1 MYNIQFTILVVYWN
15 IVGQSKFLLF
25 FQLFSCILPKN
36 TKFCMSCN
44 YMSLNVKEVIV
55 YFVIIT
61 ILTNQATLI
70 HWRTSYSY
78 INKSIFKTPTIYT
91 SLATITNYFNV
102 FHVTDDVN
110 NVDLFSFY
118 LWFSEKCQNQ
128 KTKKIKKYFEMYSYE
143 VVIYYRKK
151 ESIQIIINFLSKRDL
166 IKGFYSYWQFVI
178 YFYRLFGLNY
188 NFDIIKLFVI
198 ISLK

>member
-1 MYNIQFTILVVYWN
+1 MGNQNFFY
-15 IVGQSKFLLF
+15 F

-61 ILTNQATLI
+61 ILTNQATPI
-70 HWRTSYSY
+70 HWRTSYTY

-128 KTKKIKKYFEMYSYE
+128 KIKKKNILKCIHMKLSF
-143 VVIYYRKK
+143 ITGKK
-151 ESIQIIINFLSKRDL
+151 SQYKLSSTSCLKEIWLKDFIFIDNL
-166 IKGFYSYWQFVI
+166 LYIFIGY
-178 YFYRLFGLNY
+178 LN
-188 NFDIIKLFVI
+188 
-198 ISLK
+198 

>member
-70 HWRTSYSY
+70 HWRTSYTY
-78 INKSIFKTPTIYT
+78 INKSIFKTPTIYA

-128 KTKKIKKYFEMYSYE
+128 KIKKKIFWNVFIWSCHLLQE
-143 VVIYYRKK
+143 
-151 ESIQIIINFLSKRDL
+151 KR
-166 IKGFYSYWQFVI
+166 VNT
-178 YFYRLFGLNY
+178 NY
-188 NFDIIKLFVI
+188 HQLPV
-198 ISLK
+198 